1 LELKSKKSKYLLW
14 TSSFFPRVGGLE
26 NASKEYALHMKKQG
40 WDVQIITNRYPRSLP
55 GQECLDGI
63 KIYRYFFFH
72 TPLNYIR
79 NHRPDLFFAWLI
91 MKPVTLFKLLI
102 HFFRTRPD
110 VVNLHFPDQQ
120 LFECYLLKLM
130 FRFKLIISLHG
141 NEVERMD
148 DLNKKSLRCYFY
160 NKLFYSAEFITGCS
174 QYLLNEFQEIF
185 PQKDSEKCFTVHNGV
200 GKLYLGQNIKE
211 NKYNHIFTAARFV
224 PKKGLKLLF
233 KAFQQDTDFALLIAG
248 GNENE
253 LEKLELEIKNGISL
267 LGELNPVDVAKQLA
281 ASKITVIP
289 SITEPYG
296 IIVAEA
302 ICCGSPVVAT
312 NVGGIPEVIALA
324 KKNLNSIEQRVFDRW
339 IKLVDPEVIAIRT
352 GIDILLKNY
361 NGLEEYIKLVPKV
374 RKQFSW
380 SKRLKEFHR
389 MLIQYS

>member
-1 LELKSKKSKYLLW
+1 
-14 TSSFFPRVGGLE
+14 VGGLE

-40 WDVQIITNRYPRSLP
+40 WDVHIITNRYPRSLP

-63 KIYRYFFFH
+63 KIFRYYFFH
-72 TPLNYIR
+72 TPLNYIK
-79 NHRPDLFFAWLI
+79 NCRPDLFFAWLI

-130 FRFKLIISLHG
+130 FRFRLIISLHG

-174 QYLLNEFQEIF
+174 QYLLNEFQKIF
-185 PQKDSEKCFTVHNGV
+185 PQKYSEKCFTVHNGV
-200 GKLYLGQNIKE
+200 GKLYLSQNIKE
-211 NKYNHIFTAARFV
+211 KKYNHIFTAARFV

-233 KAFQQDTDFALLIAG
+233 KAFQQDTDSALLIAG

-253 LEKLELEIKNGISL
+253 LEKLELELKFGISL
-267 LGELNPVDVAKQLA
+267 LGELNPAGVAKQLSV
-281 ASKITVIP
+281 SKITVIP

-312 NVGGIPEVIALA
+312 NVGGIPEVISLA
-324 KKNLNSIEQRVFDRW
+324 KTNLNSIEQIVFDMW
-339 IKLVDPEVIAIRT
+339 VKIVDPEVETIRS
-352 GIDILLKNY
+352 GIDSVLKNY
-361 NGLEEYIKLVPKV
+361 SDLEEYINLVPNI
-374 RKQFSW
+374 RKQFYW
-380 SKRLKEFHR
+380 SKRLD
-389 MLIQYS
+389 QYYNLLAES

>member
-1 LELKSKKSKYLLW
+1 MELNNKKSKYLLW
-14 TSSFFPRVGGLE
+14 TSSFSPRVGGLE

-40 WDVQIITNRYPRSLP
+40 WDVHIITNRYPRSLP
-55 GQECLDGI
+55 GKECLDGI
-63 KIYRYFFFH
+63 KIFRYFFFH

-79 NHRPDLFFAWLI
+79 NRRPDLFFAWLI
-91 MKPVTLFKLLI
+91 MKPVTLFKLI
-102 HFFRTRPD
+102 VHFFRTRPD

-120 LFECYLLKLM
+120 LFECYLLKIM

-141 NEVERMD
+141 NEVERMGI
-148 DLNKKSLRCYFY
+148 LKKRTLRYYFY
-160 NKLFYSAEFITGCS
+160 EKLFYSAEYITGCS
-174 QYLLNEFQEIF
+174 QYLLDEFQKIF
-185 PQKDSEKCFTVHNGV
+185 PQIESGKYFTIHNGV
-200 GKLYLGQNIKE
+200 GKLYLSQNIKE

-233 KAFQQDTDFALLIAG
+233 KAFQQNTDFALLIAG
-248 GNENE
+248 GNEIE
-253 LEKLELEIKNGISL
+253 LEKLELEMKNGISL
-267 LGELNPVDVAKQLA
+267 VGELNPADMAKQLA

-324 KKNLNSIEQRVFDRW
+324 KKNLNSMEQVVFDMW
-339 IKLVDPEVIAIRT
+339 VKIVDPEVATIRS
-352 GIDILLKNY
+352 GIDSVLKNY
-361 NGLEEYIKLVPKV
+361 CDLEEYIKLISKV

-380 SKRLKEFHR
+380 SKRLNQFHNV
-389 MLIQYS
+389 LAES

>member
-1 LELKSKKSKYLLW
+1 MQLNNKKSKYLLW
-14 TSSFFPRVGGLE
+14 TSSFSPRVGGLE

-40 WDVQIITNRYPRSLP
+40 WDVHIITNRYPRSLS
-55 GQECLDGI
+55 GNECLDGI
-63 KIYRYFFFH
+63 KIVRYFFFH
-72 TPLNYIR
+72 SPLNYIR
-79 NHRPDLFFAWLI
+79 NRRPDLFFAWLI
-91 MKPVTLFKLLI
+91 MKPVTLFKLI
-102 HFFRTRPD
+102 VHFFRTRPD

-120 LFECYLLKLM
+120 LFECYLLKIM

-141 NEVERMD
+141 NEVERMGI
-148 DLNKKSLRCYFY
+148 LKKRTLRYYFY
-160 NKLFYSAEFITGCS
+160 EKLFYSAEYITGCS
-174 QYLLNEFQEIF
+174 QYLLDEFQKIF
-185 PQKDSEKCFTVHNGV
+185 PQIESGKYFTIHNGV
-200 GKLYLGQNIKE
+200 GKLHLTQNVTE
-211 NKYNHIFTAARFV
+211 NKNNHIFTAARFV

-248 GNENE
+248 GNEIE
-253 LEKLELEIKNGISL
+253 LEKLELEMKNGISL
-267 LGELNPVDVAKQLA
+267 VGELNPADMAKQLA

-289 SITEPYG
+289 SIIEPYG

-324 KKNLNSIEQRVFDRW
+324 KKNLNSIEQGVFDDW
-339 IKLVDPEVIAIRT
+339 VKLVDPEVAAIRV

-380 SKRLKEFHR
+380 SKRLN
-389 MLIQYS
+389 QYHNLLAES

>member
-1 LELKSKKSKYLLW
+1 MQLNNKKSKYLLW
-14 TSSFFPRVGGLE
+14 TSSFSPRVGGLE

-40 WDVQIITNRYPRSLP
+40 WDVHIITNRYPRSLP

-63 KIYRYFFFH
+63 KIFRYFFFH
-72 TPLNYIR
+72 TPFNYIR
-79 NHRPDLFFAWLI
+79 NHRLDLFFAWLI

-141 NEVERMD
+141 DEVERMD

-174 QYLLNEFQEIF
+174 QYLLNEFQKIF

-200 GKLYLGQNIKE
+200 GKLYLNQNIKE
-211 NKYNHIFTAARFV
+211 KKYNHIFTAARFV
-224 PKKGLKLLF
+224 PKKGLKLIF
-233 KAFQQDTDFALLIAG
+233 EAFQQDTDFALLIAG

-253 LEKLELEIKNGISL
+253 LESLKLEIKNGISL
-267 LGELNPVDVAKQLA
+267 LGELNPADVAKQLA
-281 ASKITVIP
+281 ATKITVIP

-312 NVGGIPEVIALA
+312 NVGGIPELLELA
-324 KKNLNSIEQRVFDRW
+324 VKGMSIDEKSIFHEWVKLVEPNVSSIKNGIDTIINNENSIRKYLLL
-339 IKLVDPEVIAIRT
+339 IPKIRS
-352 GIDILLKNY
+352 
-361 NGLEEYIKLVPKV
+361 
-374 RKQFSW
+374 QFYW
-380 SKRLKEFHR
+380 STRLKKYNSLLEK
-389 MLIQYS
+389 

>member
-1 LELKSKKSKYLLW
+1 MELKIKKSKYLLW

-63 KIYRYFFFH
+63 KIFRYFFFH
-72 TPLNYIR
+72 SPLTYIR
-79 NHRPDLFFAWLI
+79 NRRPDLFFAWLI

-148 DLNKKSLRCYFY
+148 DLNKKSIRCYFY

-174 QYLLNEFQEIF
+174 QYLLDEFQKIF
-185 PQKDSEKCFTVHNGV
+185 PQIESEKYFTIHNGV
-200 GKLYLGQNIKE
+200 GELYLTQNITE
-211 NKYNHIFTAARFV
+211 NKNNHIFSAARFV

-233 KAFQQDTDFALLIAG
+233 EAFQQDTDFALLIAG

-253 LEKLELEIKNGISL
+253 LEKLKLGIKNGISL
-267 LGELNPVDVAKQLA
+267 LGELNPAYVAKQLA
-281 ASKITVIP
+281 ATKITVIP

-324 KKNLNSIEQRVFDRW
+324 KKNLNSIEQVVFDMW
-339 IKLVDPEVIAIRT
+339 VKIVDPEVATIRS
-352 GIDILLKNY
+352 GIDSVLKNY
-361 NGLEEYIKLVPKV
+361 SDLEEYINLIPNI
-374 RKQFSW
+374 RKQFYW
-380 SKRLKEFHR
+380 SKRLD
-389 MLIQYS
+389 QYHNLLAES

>member
-1 LELKSKKSKYLLW
+1 MELKIKKSKYLLW

-63 KIYRYFFFH
+63 KIFRYFFFH
-72 TPLNYIR
+72 SPLTYIR
-79 NHRPDLFFAWLI
+79 NRRPDLFFAWLI

-110 VVNLHFPDQQ
+110 MVNLHFPDQQ

-148 DLNKKSLRCYFY
+148 DLNKKSIRCYFY

-174 QYLLNEFQEIF
+174 QYLLDEFQKIF
-185 PQKDSEKCFTVHNGV
+185 PQIESEKYFTIHNGV
-200 GKLYLGQNIKE
+200 GELYLTQNITE
-211 NKYNHIFTAARFV
+211 NKNNHIFSAARFV

-233 KAFQQDTDFALLIAG
+233 EAFQQDTDFALLIAG

-253 LEKLELEIKNGISL
+253 LEKLKLGIKNGISL
-267 LGELNPVDVAKQLA
+267 LGELNPAYVAKQLA
-281 ASKITVIP
+281 ATKITVIP

-324 KKNLNSIEQRVFDRW
+324 KKNLNSIEQVVFDMW
-339 IKLVDPEVIAIRT
+339 VKIVDPEVATIRS
-352 GIDILLKNY
+352 GIDSVLKNY
-361 NGLEEYIKLVPKV
+361 SDLEEYINLIPNI
-374 RKQFSW
+374 RKQFYW
-380 SKRLKEFHR
+380 SKRLD
-389 MLIQYS
+389 QYHNLLAES